1 MLPEEDGV
9 TRQVA
14 QPNAKGI
21 HDNPVSSSHHSK
33 SEETEN
39 GYHIL
44 MENHNPVKSKNFLV
58 KGIHLFSFM
67 CTTKVPEALRK

>member
-44 MENHNPVKSKNFLV
+44 MENHNPVKSKN
-58 KGIHLFSFM
+58 
-67 CTTKVPEALRK
+67 